1 MEYHANLSRAVPPSE
16 AGFGELI
23 GQSAPMHFL
32 YEVIQK
38 VSRTASPVLLI
49 GETGTGKELV
59 ARAIHMHG
67 PHRDKAFVPIDCS
80 AIVATLAESELFGHV
95 RGAFTGA
102 DCATCGLLKA
112 ANGGTLFLDEIGE
125 MPISL
130 QPKLLRA
137 LQQKEIRPVGS
148 TSALPCNFRVIAATN
163 RHLQDAVR
171 AGTFREDLFF
181 RLDVIQIRMPPLRER
196 KSDIPLLVTHF
207 LQKSCPPSQSCI
219 FSDEALRRLLAY
231 NWPGNVRELENAIH
245 RAIALNSNGILTEED
260 FASIPEPTQNVDA
273 CEFMP
278 MAELKRQAI
287 FQALSKT
294 KGDRVAAAQ
303 LLGIGKTTL
312 YRKLKEYNR
321 TPSHDCVPRRG

>member
-1 MEYHANLSRAVPPSE
+1 MTTRSETIHGDLSRMDCL
-16 AGFGELI
+16 GELI
-23 GQSAPMHFL
+23 GASDAMHCL

-38 VSRTASPVLLI
+38 VSRTASPILLI

-67 PHRDKAFVPIDCS
+67 PHRDKAFVPVDCS

-102 DCATCGLLKA
+102 DRSTCGLLKA
-112 ANGGTLFLDEIGE
+112 ADGGTLFLDEIGE

-137 LQQKEIRPVGS
+137 LQQNVGS
-148 TSALPCNFRVIAATN
+148 TSAVPCNFRVIAATN

-207 LQKSCPPSQSCI
+207 LQKSCPPSQSWI

-231 NWPGNVRELENAIH
+231 NWPGNVRELENAIS
-245 RAIALNSNGILTEED
+245 RAIALNSNNILTEED

-273 CEFMP
+273 REFMP

-294 KGDRVAAAQ
+294 KGDRVAAAH

-312 YRKLKEYNR
+312 YRKLKEYNH
-321 TPSHDCVPRRG
+321 TPAAI

>member
-1 MEYHANLSRAVPPSE
+1 MTTRSETIHGDLSRVDC
-16 AGFGELI
+16 FGELI
-23 GQSAPMHFL
+23 GASDAMHCL
-32 YEVIQK
+32 YEVIRK
-38 VSRTASPVLLI
+38 VSRSASPILLI

-67 PHRDKAFVPIDCS
+67 PRRHKAFVPIDCS

-102 DCATCGLLKA
+102 DCSTCGLLKA
-112 ANGGTLFLDEIGE
+112 ADGGTLFLDEVGE

-148 TSALPCNFRVIAATN
+148 TSPVPSSFRVVAATN
-163 RHLQDAVR
+163 RNLQQAVR

-181 RLDVIQIRMPPLRER
+181 RLNVIQIRMPPLRER
-196 KSDIPLLVTHF
+196 KSDIPLLMAHF
-207 LQKSCPPSQSCI
+207 LEKSCPPSQSWT

-231 NWPGNVRELENAIH
+231 DWPGNVRELENAIH
-245 RAIALNSNGILTEED
+245 RAIALNSNSVLTEED
-260 FASIPEPTQNVDA
+260 FASIPEATPNVDA
-273 CEFMP
+273 REFTSI
-278 MAELKRQAI
+278 AELKRQAI

-294 KGDRVAAAQ
+294 KGDRVAAAH
-303 LLGIGKTTL
+303 LL
-312 YRKLKEYNR
+312 
-321 TPSHDCVPRRG
+321 P